1 MKVANRFVLTA
12 TLLVSATLPA
22 YAGSVIIPPASAT
35 VAGNTSYALH
45 DAVTV
50 QQLYGASLLAG
61 VPVGSEIT
69 GFQVRLAPFEATGPP
84 SFMSTTN
91 FQLDLGSSTAAVGS
105 LSTNFAANEGSDT
118 VNVYSDSLGIAHNS
132 FPGGSSPNPIG
143 PGVAF
148 TAPYTYKGG
157 DLLLTF
163 TYTEWSGVTLLFDA
177 SNQSDAQMIQADGY
191 NSSTATSSADGFAL
205 IIQLNFAPAA
215 VPEPSSLVL
224 AGIASSLGLCFL
236 LRSRFKSHGSSL
248 IEDAALGEECSDL

>member
-1 MKVANRFVLTA
+1 MKIANRFILTA
-12 TLLVSATLPA
+12 ILLVSATLPA
-22 YAGSVIIPPASAT
+22 YAGSVIIPQANAT

-69 GFQVRLAPFEATGPP
+69 GFQVRLAPFQATGPP
-84 SFMSTTN
+84 SFMSTTD
-91 FQLDLGSSTAAVGS
+91 FQLDVGSSTAAVGS

-118 VNVYSDSLGIAHNS
+118 VNVYSGSLGIAHNG
-132 FPGGSSPNPIG
+132 FHGGSSPNPIG
-143 PGVAF
+143 PGVVFA
-148 TAPYTYKGG
+148 APYTYSGG
-157 DLLLTF
+157 DLLLTM

-177 SNQSDAQMIQADGY
+177 SSQSDAQMIQANGY
-191 NSSTATSSADGFAL
+191 NSSTATASADGFAL

-224 AGIASSLGLCFL
+224 AGTAGSLGLCFL
-236 LRSRFKSHGSSL
+236 LRSRLRNHAASR
-248 IEDAALGEECSDL
+248 IEDAALGEACSGL